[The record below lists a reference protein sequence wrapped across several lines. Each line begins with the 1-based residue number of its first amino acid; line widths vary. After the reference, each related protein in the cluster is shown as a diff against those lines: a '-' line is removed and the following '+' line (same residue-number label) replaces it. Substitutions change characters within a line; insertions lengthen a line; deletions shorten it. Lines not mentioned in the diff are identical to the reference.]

1 MRRSPAQ
8 RLGLSSLEFQYGGVA
23 LTLLRR
29 NLLAAGLGA
38 FALPSTVFAAV
49 PGRALTLQNLHTGE
63 KLSATYWENGAY
75 LPDALDAFNK
85 VLRDHRTGEVSVM
98 APTLFDL
105 LSTLNAT
112 LDNRQTVQIISGYR
126 SPKTN
131 AALHRASS
139 GVATRS
145 LHMDGKAMDIRIAGV
160 DLPRLRDAA
169 LALRAGGVGY
179 YQASNFVHVDVGRVR
194 RW

>member
-1 MRRSPAQ
+1 
-8 RLGLSSLEFQYGGVA
+8 LA
-23 LTLLRR
+23 LDRR
-29 NLLAAGLGA
+29 NLIVAGAGI
-38 FALPSTVFAAV
+38 FTLPSVVFAAA
-49 PGRALTLQNLHTGE
+49 PARTLALQNLHTGE

-75 LPDALDAFNK
+75 LSDALNAFNK
-85 VLRDHRTGEVSVM
+85 VLRDHRTGEISTI
-98 APTLFDL
+98 APTLLDL
-105 LSTLNAT
+105 IATLNDT
-112 LDNRQTVQIISGYR
+112 LDNRQAVQIISGYR
-126 SPKTN
+126 SPRTN

-145 LHMDGKAMDIRIAGV
+145 LHMDGKALDVRIAGV